1 MIEKSLKQV
10 KTHLVLCR
18 KREKVNQLYRY
29 HLYQRCY
36 LKNGK
41 NMLQFVIC
49 IQKLHDFDFF
59 LCSMLYIFK
68 VVSHPVNTRRN
79 SMVYLEY
86 FGYLNLLA

>member
-59 LCSMLYIFK
+59 FMFDVIYRQSCITS
-68 VVSHPVNTRRN
+68 S
-79 SMVYLEY
+79 EY
-86 FGYLNLLA
+86 TKK